1 MDGPVAEGGRVHDE
15 RRHEMSIPTR
25 RLDRDTADLL
35 LDGDPNALNRA
46 GRLAALLR
54 ALCGPARP
62 HELEGEPAA
71 VAAFLA
77 RLTRRRP
84 P

>member
-1 MDGPVAEGGRVHDE
+1 MT
-15 RRHEMSIPTR
+15 IPTR
-25 RLDRDTADLL
+25 RIDRDTADLL
-35 LDGDPNALNRA
+35 LDGDPVALNRA
-46 GRLAALLR
+46 GRLAAMLR

-62 HELEGEPAA
+62 HELAGEPAA

-77 RLTRRRP
+77 RLVRRP